1 MTVYL
6 MHFSIINNNIQC
18 IGGMFHT
25 SYHTALTLQWLMRTS
40 VSRRNGLAGWLGD
53 IILNIMHV
61 HDVDRAW
68 TVHNTRHACD
78 VVCDILTCYSTS
90 AF

>member
-1 MTVYL
+1 MIVYL
-6 MHFSIINNNIQC
+6 MYFSIINNNIQC
-18 IGGMFHT
+18 IGECFIPVT
-25 SYHTALTLQWLMRTS
+25 TLQS
-40 VSRRNGLAGWLGD
+40 HCSGLCGYRSLEGMGWLGD

-90 AF
+90 VF